1 MTLRALSL
9 LLAGT
14 ALAAAGAVAQE
25 GAQVL
30 PGDGALVE
38 VPSGQEVTLQD
49 VIWNVPGPE
58 GMTLRF
64 RFIAPGIAEGGAVDF
79 ETAAADMQALCD
91 GYALPRLSEFGTG
104 PAQIIIS
111 LSAEPLEF
119 GVTAPDVAQ
128 YFESYSVVDGGC
140 QWEMF

>member
-1 MTLRALSL
+1 MTLRVLSL

-14 ALAAAGAVAQE
+14 ALVAAKAVAQE
-25 GAQVL
+25 DMQVL
-30 PGDGALVE
+30 PGDGTLLE
-38 VPSGQEVTLQD
+38 VPSGQEITLQD

-104 PAQIIIS
+104 PAQVIIS
-111 LSAEPLEF
+111 LSAEPVEF
-119 GVTAPDVAQ
+119 GVTAPEVVQ
-128 YFESYSVVDGGC
+128 YFESYSVTEDGC
-140 QWEMF
+140 QWEVF

>member
-1 MTLRALSL
+1 MTLRVLSL

-14 ALAAAGAVAQE
+14 ALVAAKAVAQE
-25 GAQVL
+25 DVQVL
-30 PGDGALVE
+30 PGDGTLLE
-38 VPSGQEVTLQD
+38 VPSGQEITLQD

-104 PAQIIIS
+104 PAQVIIS
-111 LSAEPLEF
+111 LSAEPVVF
-119 GVTAPDVAQ
+119 GVTAPEVVQ
-128 YFESYSVVDGGC
+128 YFESYSVTEDGC
-140 QWEMF
+140 QWEVF